1 MTFVIN
7 SDIIIDYTLKNDMKT
22 FKQFETN
29 QKILI
34 IVDALNLAFR
44 YKHSGARN
52 FAEDYVRTV
61 ESLAKSYRAQQV
73 IIAAD
78 QGSSSYRKAIYPNY
92 KQNRKDKFDQQSEAE
107 KLEFELFFEDFT
119 ATLELL
125 AESYPVLRFQGV
137 EADDIAAYIVS
148 KKRRLKVD
156 EIWLMSSDKD
166 WDLLIKPGVGR
177 FSYVTRKETTW
188 ESWSDQYSFEPE
200 QYIHVKCLMG
210 DSGDNVP
217 GVPGIGPKRAQ
228 QLVEEYGT
236 TWDIINSIPISGKYK
251 YIEALNQSKEQLE
264 LNYQL
269 MDLVTYC
276 QDAIGTENCK
286 QIDEILTK
294 CLINH

>member
-1 MTFVIN
+1 
-7 SDIIIDYTLKNDMKT
+7 MKT

-29 QKILI
+29 QKTLM

-44 YKHSGARN
+44 YKHSGARD

-78 QGSSSYRKAIYPNY
+78 QGSSTYRKAIYPNY